1 MIEMTKIPQPEI
13 EAYRAGYQA
22 GYENGK
28 RDAMVKEICQN
39 CERVFDAGRYSFIC
53 PECRKKMQSENAK
66 RIDLGGLGRR
76 ARSAKIRGCLMD
88 GKESGE

>member
-1 MIEMTKIPQPEI
+1 MPRYIRGHEGEKKDM
-13 EAYRAGYQA
+13 A
-22 GYENGK
+22 
-28 RDAMVKEICQN
+28 KEICQD
-39 CERVFDAGRYSFIC
+39 CGKVFEAGRYSFIC

-88 GKESGE
+88 GKEQKHGQD